1 MVLALLAIFYLFF
14 PIIIIWASERNSLLN
29 KIGAVGVAYVV
40 GVILGNIG
48 ILPAGVES
56 LQNTLTT
63 VTVPLALPLLLFS
76 SDVRGWLKLAK
87 KTLLSLVL
95 GLIAVSVMVATGYL
109 LVRGQLGDAW
119 QVAGMLIG
127 VYTGGTPNL
136 AAIGTG
142 LGVHPD
148 TYILTHTSDIILSS
162 ILFLFLL
169 FLAKPIFRFFLP
181 PFVSPDAPADD
192 GITDPLLAEHEF
204 ESFSGMLAPKYRTG
218 LLKAFGVSVLIFAIG
233 GGISFIVPESAST
246 AVAILIITTLGIAA
260 SLIPTI
266 NRIEKSFQLGL
277 YLIIVFSLV
286 IASMAKFDQFAHANP
301 AVFWYVA
308 IAVYGSLVLHLLL
321 SAIFRID
328 TDTTIITA
336 TALVFSPPFV
346 PVVASALKNKT
357 VILSGLTAGIIGY
370 AVGNYLGISIAYFLR
385 SL

>member
-1 MVLALLAIFYLFF
+1 MALALLALFYILF
-14 PIIIIWASERNSLLN
+14 PIAIIWAAERYSLLN
-29 KIGAVGVAYVV
+29 KIGAVGLAYVV
-40 GVILGNIG
+40 GVILGNSG
-48 ILPAGVES
+48 ILPAEAES
-56 LQNTLTT
+56 LQNTFTT

-87 KTLLSLVL
+87 KTILSLVL
-95 GLIAVSVMVATGYL
+95 GLISVSVTVTGGYL
-109 LVRGQLGDAW
+109 LVHGLLDDAW

-169 FLAKPIFRFFLP
+169 FLAKPAFRFFLP
-181 PFVSPDAPADD
+181 PFVSPNTDPD
-192 GITDPLLAEHEF
+192 ITDPILAEHEF
-204 ESFSGMLAPKYRTG
+204 ESFNGMLAPKYRLP
-218 LLKAFGVSVLIFAIG
+218 LLKAFGVSALIFAIG
-233 GGISFIVPESAST
+233 GGISFIVPENAST
-246 AVAILIITTLGIAA
+246 AVAILLITTLGIAA
-260 SLIPTI
+260 SFVPAI

-308 IAVYGSLVLHLLL
+308 IAVYGSLVLHVLL

-328 TDTTIITA
+328 VDTTIITA

-346 PVVASALKNKT
+346 PVVAAALKNKT

>member
-1 MVLALLAIFYLFF
+1 
-14 PIIIIWASERNSLLN
+14 
-29 KIGAVGVAYVV
+29 
-40 GVILGNIG
+40 
-48 ILPAGVES
+48 
-56 LQNTLTT
+56 
-63 VTVPLALPLLLFS
+63 
-76 SDVRGWLKLAK
+76 
-87 KTLLSLVL
+87 
-95 GLIAVSVMVATGYL
+95 
-109 LVRGQLGDAW
+109 
-119 QVAGMLIG
+119 
-127 VYTGGTPNL
+127 
-136 AAIGTG
+136 
-142 LGVHPD
+142 
-148 TYILTHTSDIILSS
+148 
-162 ILFLFLL
+162 
-169 FLAKPIFRFFLP
+169 
-181 PFVSPDAPADD
+181 
-192 GITDPLLAEHEF
+192 
-204 ESFSGMLAPKYRTG
+204 MLAPKYRTG

-260 SLIPTI
+260 SLIPAI

>member
-1 MVLALLAIFYLFF
+1 MVIALLAIFYILF
-14 PIIIIWASERNSLLN
+14 PMAIIWASERNSLLN

-40 GVILGNIG
+40 GVILGNVG
-48 ILPAGVES
+48 ILPAAAEG

-76 SDVRGWLKLAK
+76 ADVRSWLKLAK
-87 KTLLSLVL
+87 KTLLSLGL
-95 GLIAVSVMVATGYL
+95 GLVAVSITVTAGYL
-109 LVRGQLGDAW
+109 LVHGQLDDAW

-162 ILFLFLL
+162 VLFLFLI
-169 FLAKPIFRFFLP
+169 FLAKPLFRFFLP
-181 PFVSPDAPADD
+181 PFIPPETAADDSAAPAAQD
-192 GITDPLLAEHEF
+192 F
-204 ESFSGMLAPKYRTG
+204 ESFAGMLAPKYRAG
-218 LLKAFGVSVLIFAIG
+218 LLKAFGASALIFAIG
-233 GGISFIVPESAST
+233 GGISFLVPENAST
-246 AVAILIITTLGIAA
+246 AVAILIITTLGIGA
-260 SLIPTI
+260 SFVPAI

-308 IAVYGSLVLHLLL
+308 IAVYGSLAVHLVL

-336 TALVFSPPFV
+336 TALIFSPPFV
-346 PVVASALKNKT
+346 PVVAAALKNKA
-357 VILSGLTAGIIGY
+357 IIISGLTAGIIGY
-370 AVGNYLGISIAYFLR
+370 AVGNYLGISIAYFLQ
-385 SL
+385 SLP